1 MTYEYLPKE
10 DIYIL
15 HGKLPHNCHGF
26 CKEVNG
32 GRFAVINEEMEEE
45 QKLETALHEIR
56 HLEENDLYKDFDEL
70 QVL

>member
-15 HGKLPHNCHGF
+15 QCELPHNCYGF

-32 GRFAVINEEMEEE
+32 GKFAVINDEMEDE
-45 QKLETALHEIR
+45 QKRITALHEIR
-56 HLEENDLYKDFDEL
+56 HLEENDLYKDFDDL